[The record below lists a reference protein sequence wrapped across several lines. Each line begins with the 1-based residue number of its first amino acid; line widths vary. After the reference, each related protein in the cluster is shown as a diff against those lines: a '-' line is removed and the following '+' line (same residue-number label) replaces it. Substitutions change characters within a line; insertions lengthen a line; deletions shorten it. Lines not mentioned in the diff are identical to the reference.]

1 MDSPKDKVMD
11 SPKKDD
17 GGQGDPAKVDSYDIE
32 WDDEWDE
39 WYDDNE
45 IQNKRSKIRRRNKR
59 LVKQRDEW

>member
-1 MDSPKDKVMD
+1 MDSL
-11 SPKKDD
+11 KKDR
-17 GGQGDPAKVDSYDIE
+17 GGQGTDEGKEPVKADSHDIE

-45 IQNKRSKIRRRNKR
+45 NQNKKFKIRRRNKR